1 MLGYIIRRILWAPV
15 LLFFAALFVFVMGEF
30 APGDPIEVALGQS
43 YTEERA
49 ERLRELRGLN
59 DPVAERF
66 IKYIYNAVQLDFG
79 ESLSRRDRT
88 VWELLAP
95 KLKVSGQLFLAGI
108 IISVTFGLPLG
119 YYAAS
124 KQGQWMDPAIVGSTL
139 FLMAIPVFF
148 TAPLLILIFA
158 VNLGWLPVGGWDGL
172 FSTRIIL
179 PALVTGIPGIA
190 GLVRMMRASTLEVLG
205 QDYIRTA
212 RSKGLGE
219 FVVRRRHVARN
230 AMIPVLT
237 ILGFAIAGLFSG
249 SLITELIFG
258 IPGVS
263 SFALQALSARDFP
276 VITTLA
282 LIGAGMLVT
291 VNLLVDILYAVID
304 PRITYD

>member
-1 MLGYIIRRILWAPV
+1 MLAYIVRRILWAPV

-43 YTEERA
+43 YTVERA
-49 ERLRELRGLN
+49 DRLREIRGLN
-59 DPVAERF
+59 QPVAVRF
-66 IKYIYNAVQLDFG
+66 IKYIGNAVKLDFG
-79 ESLSRRDRT
+79 ESLSRPDRS
-88 VWELLAP
+88 VWELLSP

-108 IISVTFGLPLG
+108 LISVIFGIPLG

-124 KQGQWMDPAIVGSTL
+124 KQGAWIDPTIVGSTL
-139 FLMAIPVFF
+139 VLMAIPVFL
-148 TAPLLILIFA
+148 TAPLLILVFA
-158 VNLGWLPVGGWDGL
+158 VNLGWLPVGGWDGF

-190 GLVRMMRASTLEVLG
+190 GLTRMMRASTLDVLG
-205 QDYIRTA
+205 QDYVRTA
-212 RSKGLGE
+212 RSKGLDE
-219 FVVRRRHVARN
+219 SVIRRRHVARN

-282 LIGAGMLVT
+282 LIGAGMLVL
-291 VNLLVDILYAVID
+291 VNLLVDIMYAVID

>member
-43 YTEERA
+43 YTEARA
-49 ERLRELRGLN
+49 ERLRENRGLN
-59 DPVAERF
+59 QPVPVRF
-66 IKYIYNAVQLDFG
+66 IKYIGNAIKLDFG
-79 ESLSRRDRT
+79 ESFSRPDRS

-108 IISVTFGLPLG
+108 SISIIFGLPLG

-124 KQGQWMDPAIVGSTL
+124 KQGQWIDPAIVGSSL
-139 FLMAIPVFF
+139 FLMAIPIFF
-148 TAPLLILIFA
+148 TGPLLILIFG

-179 PALVTGIPGIA
+179 PALVTGVPGIA

-212 RSKGLGE
+212 RSKGLAE
-219 FVVRRRHVARN
+219 SVVSRRHVARN
-230 AMIPVLT
+230 ALIPVLT
-237 ILGFAIAGLFSG
+237 ILGFAISGLFSG

-258 IPGVS
+258 IPGVA
-263 SFALQALSARDFP
+263 SFALDALFARDFP

-291 VNLLVDILYAVID
+291 VNLLIDILYAAID

>member
-30 APGDPIEVALGQS
+30 APGDPIEIALGQS

-49 ERLRELRGLN
+49 ERLRENRGLN
-59 DPVAERF
+59 QPVPVRF
-66 IKYIYNAVQLDFG
+66 IKYVGNAVQLDFG
-79 ESLSRRDRT
+79 ESLSRPDRS
-88 VWELLAP
+88 VWELLSP

-108 IISVTFGLPLG
+108 TISIIFGLPLG
-119 YYAAS
+119 YIAAS
-124 KQGQWMDPAIVGSTL
+124 KQGQWLDPAIVGSTL
-139 FLMAIPVFF
+139 VLMAIPVFF

-263 SFALQALSARDFP
+263 SFALQALSERDFP

>member
-15 LLFFAALFVFVMGEF
+15 LLFFAALFVFFMGEF

-49 ERLRELRGLN
+49 ERLREIRGLN
-59 DPVAERF
+59 QPVPVRF
-66 IKYIYNAVQLDFG
+66 IKYIGNAVKLDFG
-79 ESLSRRDRT
+79 ESLSRPDRS
-88 VWELLAP
+88 VWELLSP

-108 IISVTFGLPLG
+108 TISIVFGLPLG

-124 KQGQWMDPAIVGSTL
+124 KQGEWIDPAIVGSTL

-212 RSKGLGE
+212 RSKGLSE

>member
-49 ERLRELRGLN
+49 ERLRENRGLN
-59 DPVAERF
+59 QPVPVRF
-66 IKYIYNAVQLDFG
+66 IKYIGNAVKLDFG
-79 ESLSRRDRT
+79 ESFSRPDRS

-108 IISVTFGLPLG
+108 SISIIFGLPLG

-124 KQGQWMDPAIVGSTL
+124 KQGQWIDPAIVGSTL

-148 TAPLLILIFA
+148 TGPLLILIFG

-212 RSKGLGE
+212 RSKGLAE
-219 FVVRRRHVARN
+219 SVVSRRHVARN
-230 AMIPVLT
+230 ALIPVLT

-258 IPGVS
+258 IPGVA
-263 SFALQALSARDFP
+263 SFALDALFARDFP

-291 VNLLVDILYAVID
+291 VNLLIDILYAAID